1 MIFLAQTP
9 QTNIRLKKDER
20 EALDK
25 IAKKNRTN
33 RTEQIRQWLRDN
45 TEDSGTR
52 YGKDTLSG
60 TGMLMM
66 FYENRF
72 TL

>member
-1 MIFLAQTP
+1 MAQTP

-33 RTEQIRQWLRDN
+33 RTEQIRQWIRDN
-45 TEDSGTR
+45 TED
-52 YGKDTLSG
+52 
-60 TGMLMM
+60 
-66 FYENRF
+66 N
-72 TL
+72 